1 MALAVMA
8 SYKAASTCRG
18 AKSAAEDAWLLQGN
32 KGPVID
38 PVLWKRMYKGIR
50 VYKGT
55 TLTDKVAIS
64 PTQVRKKIE
73 HMIMKGEH
81 LTLNGASIIL
91 AELCGV
97 LLGLRRSEHF
107 ASAERKPNKTT
118 LLCFRNLIG
127 TTWDLGDCSKNLTI
141 LSWANELSSHEIIR
155 LRLCYTKHQRHRV
168 AHEVV
173 AGPGYRHMSVALW
186 LKIVVKLRVQLKE
199 VLTAESP
206 ILVRLNKNKVVPMT
220 GDYMRRMDKHYIP
233 ILGWHKAT
241 IHSRRRG
248 FVTAA
253 VRSGIHMANI
263 TIAMRHSQGVT
274 MQYVSLPLE
283 EKATITTRLAIA
295 AYNG

>member
-1 MALAVMA
+1 
-8 SYKAASTCRG
+8 
-18 AKSAAEDAWLLQGN
+18 
-32 KGPVID
+32 
-38 PVLWKRMYKGIR
+38 MYKGIR
-50 VYKGT
+50 VYKGK

-141 LSWANELSSHEIIR
+141 LAWANELSPHEIIR

-186 LKIVVKLRVQLKE
+186 LKIVVKLRSQLKE

-206 ILVRLNKNKVVPMT
+206 ILARLNKNKVVPMT

-248 FVTAA
+248 FATAA

-274 MQYVSLPLE
+274 MQYIALSLE

-295 AYNG
+295 AYNEYPKGHACGI

>member
-127 TTWDLGDCSKNLTI
+127 TTWDLGDCSKNRTI
-141 LSWANELSSHEIIR
+141 LAWANELSPHEIIR

-248 FVTAA
+248 FATAA

>member
-81 LTLNGASIIL
+81 VTLNGASIIL

-127 TTWDLGDCSKNLTI
+127 TTWDLGDCSKSLTI

-173 AGPGYRHMSVALW
+173 AGPGYRHMSIALW
-186 LKIVVKLRVQLKE
+186 LKIVVKLRSQLKE

-248 FVTAA
+248 FATAA